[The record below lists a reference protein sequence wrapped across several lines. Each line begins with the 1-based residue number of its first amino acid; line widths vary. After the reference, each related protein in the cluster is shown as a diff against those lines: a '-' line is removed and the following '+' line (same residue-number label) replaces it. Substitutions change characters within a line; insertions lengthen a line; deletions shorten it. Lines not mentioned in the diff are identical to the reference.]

1 MTLFQLSSTSE
12 FTSINLNGGNVTYG
26 GALVFSLIDF
36 TPLAGDE
43 FDVFNRIG
51 ELTTNGSFTSV
62 EVGSSYLSDANGLW
76 SGINAGVTYQ
86 FNEATGILAVQ
97 AVPEPSTYALLGLGA
112 LGMLVVLR
120 RRKLVRSEALKNTN
134 PAR

>member
-1 MTLFQLSSTSE
+1 V
-12 FTSINLNGGNVTYG
+12 GG
-26 GALVFSLIDF
+26 
-36 TPLAGDE
+36 
-43 FDVFNRIG
+43 
-51 ELTTNGSFTSV
+51 
-62 EVGSSYLSDANGLW
+62 SYLTQDSGSYGIW
-76 SGINAGVTYQ
+76 SGSNAGVTYQ
-86 FNEATGILAVQ
+86 FSDSTGKLTVQ

>member
-1 MTLFQLSSTSE
+1 M
-12 FTSINLNGGNVTYG
+12 
-26 GALVFSLIDF
+26 
-36 TPLAGDE
+36 
-43 FDVFNRIG
+43 IG

-120 RRKLVRSEALKNTN
+120 RRKLVRSEAPKSTN